1 MRYLGKKLLLDLR
14 EKAVLL
20 SGPRQVGKTYLA
32 KDLAGSDGVYLN
44 SDVRADAKIINSIA
58 WLRTA
63 RIVVLDELHKR
74 ARWKSFLKG
83 IIDDQQNKPQLLV
96 TGSARLE
103 TFRKGGEALTGR
115 TFHYHL
121 HPLDLIETRMFLP
134 NKAEDKRL
142 ERLLTVG
149 GFPESFLSPKNATRL
164 LNDRLDAVVRGDV
177 RDLTRIGE
185 IRALELLIE
194 LLRERVG
201 SDLNYQHLAADVGVS
216 APTVKT
222 WIDLLE
228 QLYLVFRV
236 YPHSRG
242 LARSLRKQPKLYFF
256 DWSAAQNPGAVLENL
271 VACSLQKFCDWTE
284 DTTGRKIR
292 LCYFR
297 DRDGH
302 EVDFLLVEG
311 SRVHVVA
318 EVKQAEETLHKPL
331 TFLAHKLG
339 NPRVFQLVKE
349 MERPLQRGNV
359 EILPLAGWLGSLD
372 ALCFKLFGAPRF
384 DFGTRG
390 GPNAAE

>member
-1 MRYLGKKLLLDLR
+1 MRYLGKRLRVDLR

-32 KDLAGSDGVYLN
+32 KEVAGADGVYLN
-44 SDVRADAKIINSIA
+44 NDVRSDAKIINSIA
-58 WLRTA
+58 WPRSA
-63 RIVVLDELHKR
+63 PIVVLDELHKR

-83 IIDDQQNKPQLLV
+83 IIDDQQNKPPILV
-96 TGSARLE
+96 TGSARLA

-115 TFHYHL
+115 TFHYRL
-121 HPLDLIETRMFLP
+121 HPLDLIETRTFLP
-134 NKAEDKRL
+134 NMSEEKRM
-142 ERLLTVG
+142 ERLLTAG
-149 GFPESFLSPKNATRL
+149 GFPESFLKPKNAARL

-194 LLRERVG
+194 LLRDRVG
-201 SDLNYQHLAADVGVS
+201 SGLNYQHLAADVGVS

-228 QLYLVFRV
+228 QLYLVFRI

-242 LARSLRKQPKLYFF
+242 LARSLRRQPKLYFF
-256 DWSAAQNPGAVLENL
+256 DWSAAQNAGAALENL
-271 VACSLQKFCDWTE
+271 VACALQKFCDWTE

-302 EVDFLLVEG
+302 EVDFLLAEG
-311 SRVHVVA
+311 IRVHAIA
-318 EVKQAEETLHKPL
+318 EVKQSGDTLHQPL
-331 TFLAHKLG
+331 AFLAHKLG
-339 NPRVFQLVKE
+339 NARAFQLVKE
-349 MERPLQRGNV
+349 MDRPLQRGNV

-372 ALCFKLFGAPRF
+372 ALCFKLFGTPRF
-384 DFGTRG
+384 D
-390 GPNAAE
+390 